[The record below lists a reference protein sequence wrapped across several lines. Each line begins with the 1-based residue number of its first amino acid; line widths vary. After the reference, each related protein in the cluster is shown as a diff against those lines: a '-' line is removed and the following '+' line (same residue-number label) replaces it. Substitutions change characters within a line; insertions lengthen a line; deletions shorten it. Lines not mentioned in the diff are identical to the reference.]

1 MPRSLAPLAL
11 SAVLVLGCS
20 EKQEERAVAKPPPDP
35 KDTSELLAAVR
46 EYAGGDCPAAKA
58 RLERCT
64 ACETP
69 EQRPHRDLLF
79 AWCAEG
85 ESPETARALY
95 EAIVI
100 AYPATEIA
108 ESAMLRLRQL
118 ESPAAPALTAGA
130 PVPASRPGAVYPRLA
145 EAAGVEGRVELGFD
159 VGDDGRVSNARVLE
173 STPAHLFDRAAL
185 LAVSRWRYQPGA
197 GGSLRVV
204 LRFELPDAP
213 PPAPA
218 AS

>member
-1 MPRSLAPLAL
+1 MPRSLALLLLLVALA
-11 SAVLVLGCS
+11 GCG
-20 EKQEERAVAKPPPDP
+20 EREVAAPKPPPDP

-46 EYAGGDCPAAKA
+46 EYAQGDCSAATA
-58 RLERCT
+58 RLERCAT
-64 ACETP
+64 CETQ

-79 AWCAEG
+79 AWCAERD
-85 ESPETARALY
+85 SPQTARALY

-100 AYPATEIA
+100 AYPATEIS

-118 ESPAAPALTAGA
+118 ESPPVPPVPAGA

-159 VGDDGRVSNARVLE
+159 VGEDGRVTNARVLE

-197 GGSLRVV
+197 SGSLRVV
-204 LRFELPDAP
+204 MRFELPD

-218 AS
+218 G